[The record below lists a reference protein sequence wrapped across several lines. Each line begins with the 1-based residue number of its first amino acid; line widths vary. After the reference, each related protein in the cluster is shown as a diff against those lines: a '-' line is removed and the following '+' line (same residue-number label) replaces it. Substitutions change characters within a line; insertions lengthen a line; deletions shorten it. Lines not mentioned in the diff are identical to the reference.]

1 MSSIHIYWDESHFW
15 GLLAARALEAWGIPH
30 RLVRGS
36 EIADGVLAGKCGEA
50 PRLLIVPGGR
60 AKGKADRLG
69 VRGMDAIC
77 EFVHDGG
84 AYLGFCGGAGLA
96 LTGPYG
102 LGLSPWTRKGYTNR
116 LHHFLSGHVHVSLN
130 QTDPLVPPDLIR
142 EGTGESAD
150 KGPMLP
156 VWWPGR
162 FDPVDASVTVLARYG
177 RPGPDFWVADLNLST
192 LPQGTMADWENLY
205 GIHLD
210 PDFMEGT
217 PCVTANDFGAGRV
230 ILSYAHLETPA
241 SPHANRWLAHIL
253 DHVLGG
259 DHGQSCGPVPAW
271 DVAARPVVWDDP
283 ALMAARRAME
293 ATIATG
299 TSHFLLFWR
308 TPWLLGWR
316 RGIPGA
322 GINTLYSFICEAMAH
337 EPDNATLAYWRGQ
350 AAGFGT
356 LVGLLA
362 SGLSGYLL
370 AERLSMTMF
379 HSASDAVSV
388 HGLREQ
394 RRALFGLP
402 PEPGGIYAD
411 LAATLEE
418 LCWRLSR
425 PGQDRT

>member
-30 RLVRGS
+30 RLVRGF
-36 EIADGVLAGKCGEA
+36 EIADGVLAGKSGET

-60 AKGKADRLG
+60 AKGKADRLDL
-69 VRGMDAIC
+69 RGMDAIC
-77 EFVHDGG
+77 EFVHGGG

-102 LGLSPWTRKGYTNR
+102 LGLSPWTRKGYANR

-130 QTDPLVPPDLIR
+130 ADTPLVPRDMVA
-142 EGTGESAD
+142 SDAD
-150 KGPMLP
+150 PGPMLP

-162 FDPVDASVTVLARYG
+162 FDPVDDSVTVLARYG
-177 RPGPDFWVADLNLST
+177 KPGPDFWVADLNLAT
-192 LPQGTMADWENLY
+192 LPRGTMSDWENLY

-210 PDFMEGT
+210 PGFMEGT

-241 SPHANRWLAHIL
+241 SPQANRWLAHLL
-253 DHVLGG
+253 DQVLGSG
-259 DHGQSCGPVPAW
+259 PNPGTTPGPVPAW
-271 DVAARPVVWDDP
+271 DVAALPVVWDDP
-283 ALMAARRAME
+283 VLLAARRAME
-293 ATIATG
+293 RVIATG

-316 RGIPGA
+316 RGLPGA
-322 GINTLYSFICEAMAH
+322 GINALYSLVCEAMAR
-337 EPDNATLAYWRGQ
+337 EPGNRAMAFWRDRSP
-350 AAGFGT
+350 GFRI
-356 LVGLLA
+356 LMDLLTR
-362 SGLSGYLL
+362 GLSGYLL

-379 HSASDAVSV
+379 HSAPDAVSV
-388 HGLREQ
+388 QGLREQ

-411 LAATLEE
+411 LAAALEE
-418 LCWRLSR
+418 LYWHLSL
-425 PGQDRT
+425 PDSAGG